1 MALFKRLRW
10 VVLVCVLTGFS
21 APLSAHVLNETTAQ
35 VILRDGQVEVRVT
48 TGIDHLVS
56 ALQNDQAWLLGD
68 IDAVMPD
75 NLSAS
80 EQEAFIKNALQQ
92 KTRLIVNQQ
101 VVSFEQV
108 SLTKNALTHS
118 SEIVFQAKHTFPEV
132 TDLSIA
138 FHKILGP
145 VHASF
150 VKPQYKLL
158 SAGESANVAFKW
170 WKQAYWKAIFGKPAL
185 YWLAWYQHLKPES
198 LWS

>member
-1 MALFKRLRW
+1 MMAIFKRL
-10 VVLVCVLTGFS
+10 VLVCALVGFS

-35 VILRDGQVEVRVT
+35 VTLRDGQVEVRVT

-56 ALQNDQAWLLGD
+56 ALQSDQAWLLGD

-75 NLSAS
+75 DLSTS
-80 EQEAFIKNALQQ
+80 EQEAFIKKALQQ
-92 KTRLIVNQQ
+92 KTRLTVNQQ
-101 VVSFEQV
+101 VVRFERV

-118 SEIVFQAKHTFPEV
+118 SEIVFQARHTFPEV
-132 TDLSIA
+132 TALSIA

-158 SAGESANVAFKW
+158 SAGESANVAFK
-170 WKQAYWKAIFGKPAL
+170 
-185 YWLAWYQHLKPES
+185 
-198 LWS
+198 

>member
-1 MALFKRLRW
+1 MMMALFERLRW
-10 VVLVCVLTGFS
+10 VVLVCAIAGFS
-21 APLSAHVLNETTAQ
+21 APLYAHVLNETTAQ

-80 EQEAFIKNALQQ
+80 EQEAFIKDALQQ
-92 KTRLIVNQQ
+92 KTRLTVNQQ
-101 VVSFEQV
+101 TISFERV
-108 SLTKNALTHS
+108 SLTQNALTHS

-132 TDLSIA
+132 TALSIA

-158 SAGESANVAFKW
+158 SAGESANVAFK
-170 WKQAYWKAIFGKPAL
+170 
-185 YWLAWYQHLKPES
+185 
-198 LWS
+198 

>member
-1 MALFKRLRW
+1 MMALFKRLRW
-10 VVLVCVLTGFS
+10 AVLVCALAGFS
-21 APLSAHVLNETTAQ
+21 APLSAHLLNETTAQ

-75 NLSAS
+75 DLSAS

-92 KTRLIVNQQ
+92 KTRLTVNQQ
-101 VVSFEQV
+101 TISFERV

-132 TDLSIA
+132 TALSIA

-158 SAGESANVAFKW
+158 SAGESANVAFK
-170 WKQAYWKAIFGKPAL
+170 
-185 YWLAWYQHLKPES
+185 
-198 LWS
+198 